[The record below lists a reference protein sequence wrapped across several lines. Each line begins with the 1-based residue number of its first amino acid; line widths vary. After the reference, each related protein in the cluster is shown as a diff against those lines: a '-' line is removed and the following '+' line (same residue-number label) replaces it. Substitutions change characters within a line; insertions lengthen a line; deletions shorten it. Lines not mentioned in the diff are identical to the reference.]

1 MIVTIKNDDGEFLF
15 DINKIADEDKKQE
28 AGVIVQKVGNLSVI
42 IEALD
47 YIVSFNARNRY
58 EWQAHRSNDIVNRFN
73 LFPKLLGHGRP
84 IGFVLRVD
92 FVSAVYG
99 DGVCVCV
106 CLSACACAC

>member
-47 YIVSFNARNRY
+47 FASRT
-58 EWQAHRSNDIVNRFN
+58 HRAN
-73 LFPKLLGHGRP
+73 LEQLLMECEEAK
-84 IGFVLRVD
+84 VEQQETEQSD
-92 FVSAVYG
+92 S
-99 DGVCVCV
+99 
-106 CLSACACAC
+106 

>member
-47 YIVSFNARNRY
+47 FASRT
-58 EWQAHRSNDIVNRFN
+58 HRAN
-73 LFPKLLGHGRP
+73 LEQLLMECDEAK
-84 IGFVLRVD
+84 VEQE
-92 FVSAVYG
+92 S
-99 DGVCVCV
+99 
-106 CLSACACAC
+106 STEES